1 MAKTERQKLDKECL
15 ALWSKC
21 VRTKQKTCR
30 NCNSDFML
38 QAHHIVQRTYKLSRY
53 DLTNG
58 LCLCRGC
65 HFIEKVDPEK
75 FRSMVVS
82 IIGEADYLQKQKTY
96 RVQYKWSI
104 PDLRD
109 IKKELQ
115 QILKDLQE
123 DWGND
128 GT

>member
-1 MAKTERQKLDKECL
+1 
-15 ALWSKC
+15 
-21 VRTKQKTCR
+21 
-30 NCNSDFML
+30 
-38 QAHHIVQRTYKLSRY
+38 
-53 DLTNG
+53 
-58 LCLCRGC
+58 
-65 HFIEKVDPEK
+65 
-75 FRSMVVS
+75 MVVS